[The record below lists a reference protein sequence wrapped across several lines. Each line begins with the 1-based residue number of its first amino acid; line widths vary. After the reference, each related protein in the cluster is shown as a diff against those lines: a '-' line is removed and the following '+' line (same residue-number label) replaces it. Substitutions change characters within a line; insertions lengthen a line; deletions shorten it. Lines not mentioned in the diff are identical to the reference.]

1 MTTSSGWQPSLSEPL
16 NETVMVSLDLETTGL
31 DQRSDMIIE
40 IGAVKF
46 RGNEEIEQFSALINP
61 GRDIPPFIS
70 DLTGIS
76 NQDVADAPSIEAILP
91 DLIEFL
97 GDHPMVGHNVAFDAG
112 FLVRNGVPPRSQTFD
127 TYDLTYAL
135 LPGAVEYNLGGLGM
149 AFGLVHDNP
158 HRALSDALVTRDL
171 FLLMLEKLT
180 ELPPGMLSE
189 FSRLAAASGW
199 TTGILAGRTL
209 DHMDSAAAFQ
219 ATGEVRPDP
228 RELGGRLRVRRSS
241 RRQSDPEGFEEPEEI
256 EQTEEI
262 IDPEDSK
269 NTPAD
274 GGASVSDVFGADGHL
289 SRELVGFEYR
299 AQQERMA
306 EMVADAIED
315 GEHLIV
321 EAGTGVG
328 KSLAYLVPAA
338 LHTLSGG
345 RTVIVSTNT
354 INLQEQLVAKDI
366 PAAQSVLRAIGYP
379 DDALFTAQLK
389 GRSNYLCY
397 RRWSHSKTSIDMTI
411 PEARLMAKTMVW
423 LESTAS
429 GDRSELRLNRDDQAA
444 FTRISAQGARGCP
457 APDGPCF
464 LRAARGR
471 AHNADIVVINHSLL
485 LADLVMG
492 GGLLPEHDAL
502 IIDEAHHLESVATN
516 NFGFRVDQRQV
527 EGDLSGLSGDR
538 GTVSDAIRALRAAG
552 QADPAAETLATGLLE
567 AVGRARSAATELF
580 RSLKETMTALT
591 PGRGFQG
598 NDMRITEGTRQQP
611 AWSDLEVSWENFDL
625 ATSTVSLGL
634 RDIGIAIDRAPSS
647 LESRNLQAVGLNVTA
662 ALESIEESRR
672 GLRQGIPEPEDGMVC
687 WLSARPPNG
696 PIAVS
701 GAPLA
706 VGPALR
712 DTLFERERCVIL
724 TSGTLAD
731 EGRFDRIRDTL
742 GVESGR
748 EVALGSPFDFKKAAL
763 VLVPGDI
770 PEPNRPGFNE
780 GVARAIKD
788 VAMVLRERTLV
799 LFTSNS
805 ALNATRSAI
814 KSSLEAE
821 GIKLVAQGIDGPPH
835 RVMRALDANKATVA
849 LGAASLWEGVDLEE
863 SSIGALMIARLPFPV
878 PSDPVFSARSELYD
892 DGFGDYAVPSA
903 VLRFRQGFGRLIRSR
918 SDRGVFIVLDS
929 RMATRGYGAAF
940 RDALPECDIEV
951 VRASELAARVS
962 RWHAEARAESQ
973 G

>member
-1 MTTSSGWQPSLSEPL
+1 VTGFAGWQPSLSEPL
-16 NETVMVSLDLETTGL
+16 DETVMVSLDLESTGL
-31 DQRSDMIIE
+31 DQRTDRIIE

-46 RGNEEIEQFSALINP
+46 RGGEELEQFSTLVNP
-61 GRDIPPFIS
+61 GRDIPPFITE
-70 DLTGIS
+70 LTGIS
-76 NQDVADAPSIEAILP
+76 DQDVSGAPSIEEVLP
-91 DLIEFL
+91 GLREFL
-97 GDHPMVGHNVAFDAG
+97 GDHPMIGHNVAFDAG
-112 FLVRNGVPPRSQTFD
+112 FLVRNGVTPRTQTFD

-135 LPGAVEYNLGGLGM
+135 LPGAAEYNLGGLGTAM
-149 AFGLVHDNP
+149 GLVHDNP

-171 FLLMLEKLT
+171 FLLMLEKLA
-180 ELPPGMLSE
+180 ELPPALLSE
-189 FSRLAAASGW
+189 FSRLSAASGW
-199 TTGILAGRTL
+199 STGVLAGRIL
-209 DHMDSAAAFQ
+209 DHMDSAAAIQ
-219 ATGEVRPDP
+219 AAGEIRPDP
-228 RELGGRLRVRRSS
+228 RELSGRLRVKPANPDSTTI
-241 RRQSDPEGFEEPEEI
+241 EEPGEV
-256 EQTEEI
+256 
-262 IDPEDSK
+262 
-269 NTPAD
+269 PAGPG
-274 GGASVSDVFGADGHL
+274 GGASVSDVFGGDGYL
-289 SRELVGFEYR
+289 SRELPSFEYR
-299 AQQERMA
+299 SEQERMA
-306 EMVADAIED
+306 ELVAAAIEE

-366 PAAQSVLRAIGYP
+366 PAARSVLRAIGYP
-379 DDALFTAQLK
+379 EEALSSAQLK

-397 RRWSHSKTSIDMTI
+397 RRWSHSKTSGDMTI
-411 PEARLMAKTMVW
+411 PEARLLAKSMVW
-423 LESTAS
+423 LETTAS
-429 GDRSELRLNRDDQAA
+429 GDRSELRLNREDQAA
-444 FTRISAQGARGCP
+444 FTKISSQGARGCP
-457 APDGPCF
+457 SPDGPCF
-464 LRAARGR
+464 LRSARGR

-502 IIDEAHHLESVATN
+502 IIDEAHHLESVATS
-516 NFGFRVDQRQV
+516 NFGFRVEQRQI
-527 EGDLSGLSGDR
+527 EADLSGLSGER
-538 GTVSDAIRALRAAG
+538 GVVSDAMRALRAAG
-552 QADPAAETLATGLLE
+552 GADPAVETLAAGLLE
-567 AVGRARSAATELF
+567 AVGRARSAAAELF
-580 RSLKETMTALT
+580 RALRETITEVS
-591 PGRGFQG
+591 PGRGFSG
-598 NDMRITEGTRQQP
+598 NDLRITGGIRQQP
-611 AWSDLEVSWENFDL
+611 AWSDLEVSWENYDL
-625 ATSTVSLGL
+625 AASTVSLGL

-662 ALESIEESRR
+662 ALESVEESRQ
-672 GLRQGIPEPEDGMVC
+672 GLRAGIPEPGDGMVC

-701 GAPLA
+701 GAPLV
-706 VGPALR
+706 VGPSLR
-712 DTLFERERCVIL
+712 ETLFERERCVVL

-731 EGRFDRIRDTL
+731 EGRFDRVRDTL

-748 EVALGSPFDFKKAAL
+748 EIALGSPFDFKKAAL

-780 GVARAIKD
+780 AVAQAIKD
-788 VAMVLRERTLV
+788 VAMQLKDRTLV

-814 KSSLEAE
+814 RSSLEAE
-821 GIKLVAQGIDGPPH
+821 NIKVVAQGIDGPPH
-835 RVMRALDANKATVA
+835 RVMRALDAEKATVA
-849 LGAASLWEGVDLEE
+849 LGSASLWEGVDLEE

-892 DGFGDYAVPSA
+892 DGFGEYAVPSA

-940 RDALPECDIEV
+940 RDSLPGCDVEI
-951 VRASELAARVS
+951 VRASELAARAG
-962 RWHAEARAESQ
+962 RWYEEARTEIR

>member
-1 MTTSSGWQPSLSEPL
+1 MTQSRWQPSLSEPL
-16 NETVMVSLDLETTGL
+16 DQTVMVALDIESTGL
-31 DQRSDMIIE
+31 DKRTDKIIE

-46 RGNEEIEQFSALINP
+46 RGGEELEQFSELIDP
-61 GRDIPPFIS
+61 GRDIPPFIT

-76 NQDVADAPSIEAILP
+76 NQDVSGKPTIEDILP
-91 DLIEFL
+91 RLTEFL
-97 GDHPMVGHNVAFDAG
+97 GDHPMIGHNVGFDAG
-112 FLVRNGVPPRSQTFD
+112 FLVRNGVSPRTQTFD

-135 LPGAVEYNLGGLGM
+135 MPGATEYNLGGLGAAM
-149 AFGLVHDNP
+149 GLVHDNP

-171 FLLMLEKLT
+171 FLLMLDKLS
-180 ELPPGMLSE
+180 ELPPGVLSE

-199 TTGILAGRTL
+199 STGILAGRLL
-209 DHMDSAAAFQ
+209 DHMDSAAAIQ
-219 ATGEVRPDP
+219 AAGEVRPDP
-228 RELGGRLRVRRSS
+228 RELGSRLRASS
-241 RRQSDPEGFEEPEEI
+241 ASIAAPGPTVELE
-256 EQTEEI
+256 
-262 IDPEDSK
+262 
-269 NTPAD
+269 TP
-274 GGASVSDVFGADGHL
+274 GSVADVFGADGHL
-289 SRELVGFEYR
+289 SRELAGFEYR
-299 AQQERMA
+299 SQQEQMA
-306 EMVADAIED
+306 KSVAAAIED

-345 RTVIVSTNT
+345 RTVVVSTNT

-366 PAAQSVLRAIGYP
+366 PAAKSVLRSIGYP
-379 DDALFTAQLK
+379 EDALSSAQLK

-397 RRWSHSKTSIDMTI
+397 RRWSHSKVSADMTI
-411 PEARLMAKTMVW
+411 PEARLLAKTMVW
-423 LESTAS
+423 LESTES

-444 FTRISAQGARGCP
+444 FTRISSQGARGCP

-464 LRAARGR
+464 LRTARSK
-471 AHNADIVVINHSLL
+471 AHHADIVVINHSLL

-516 NFGFRVDQRQV
+516 NFGFRVDQRQI
-527 EGDLSGLSGDR
+527 ETDLSGLSGDR
-538 GTVSDAIRALRAAG
+538 GIVSDAIRALRAAG
-552 QADPAAETLATGLLE
+552 QADEAAETLVTGLLE
-567 AVGRARSAATELF
+567 AVGRARSAATDLF
-580 RSLKETMTALT
+580 RTLKETMTALT
-591 PGRGFQG
+591 PGRGFSG

-611 AWSDLEVSWENFDL
+611 AWSDLEITWDNFDL
-625 ATSTVSLGL
+625 AASTVSLGL

-647 LESRNLQAVGLNVTA
+647 LETSNLQAVGLNVTA
-662 ALESIEESRR
+662 AMESIEESRR
-672 GLRQGIPEPEDGMVC
+672 GLRAGIPEPAEGMVC
-687 WLSARPPNG
+687 WLSSRPPNG

-706 VGPALR
+706 VGPSLR
-712 DTLFERERCVIL
+712 ETLFERERCVVL

-731 EGRFDRIRDTL
+731 DGQFDRVRHTL
-742 GVESGR
+742 GVDSGR
-748 EVALGSPFDFKKAAL
+748 EIALGSPFDYKKAAL

-780 GVARAIKD
+780 AVAQAIKD
-788 VAMVLRERTLV
+788 VAIEIRDRTLV

-805 ALNATRSAI
+805 ALNTTRSAI
-814 KSSLEAE
+814 KPGLQAE
-821 GIKLVAQGIDGPPH
+821 NIKLVAQGIDGPPH
-835 RVMRALDANKATVA
+835 RVMRALDADKATVA

-878 PSDPVFSARSELYD
+878 PSDPVFAARSELYD

-918 SDRGVFIVLDS
+918 SDRGVFVVLDS
-929 RMATRGYGAAF
+929 RMATRGYGSAF
-940 RDALPECDIEV
+940 RDALPGCDVEV
-951 VRASELAARVS
+951 VRASELGARIS
-962 RWHAEARAESQ
+962 RWHAEAR

>member
-1 MTTSSGWQPSLSEPL
+1 MTSSGWQPSLSEPL

-241 RRQSDPEGFEEPEEI
+241 RRQSDPEGFDEPEEI

-262 IDPEDSK
+262 IEPEDSK
-269 NTPAD
+269 NNPAD

-379 DDALFTAQLK
+379 DDALFTVQLK

-397 RRWSHSKTSIDMTI
+397 RRWSHSKTSTDMTI

-538 GTVSDAIRALRAAG
+538 GTVSDAIRALRAAA

-696 PIAVS
+696 SIAVS

-780 GVARAIKD
+780 GVAQAIKD

>member
-1 MTTSSGWQPSLSEPL
+1 MTQSTWQPSLSEPL
-16 NETVMVSLDLETTGL
+16 DQTVMVALDIESTGL
-31 DQRSDMIIE
+31 DQRTDKIIE

-46 RGNEEIEQFSALINP
+46 RGGEEIEQFSELIDP
-61 GRDIPPFIS
+61 GRDIPPFIT
-70 DLTGIS
+70 DLTGIT
-76 NQDVADAPSIEAILP
+76 NQDVAGAPTIDDILP
-91 DLIEFL
+91 RLKEFL
-97 GDHPMVGHNVAFDAG
+97 GDHPMIGHNVGFDAG
-112 FLVRNGVPPRSQTFD
+112 FLVRNGVSPRTQTFD

-135 LPGAVEYNLGGLGM
+135 LPGATEYNLGGLGA

-171 FLLMLEKLT
+171 FLLMLDKLAD
-180 ELPPGMLSE
+180 LPPALLSE

-199 TTGILAGRTL
+199 STGILAGRLL
-209 DHMDSAAAFQ
+209 DHMDSAAALQ
-219 ATGEVRPDP
+219 ATGEIRPDP
-228 RELGGRLRVRRSS
+228 RELGTRLRNSS
-241 RRQSDPEGFEEPEEI
+241 VSPASPEITG
-256 EQTEEI
+256 
-262 IDPEDSK
+262 D
-269 NTPAD
+269 AD
-274 GGASVSDVFGADGHL
+274 ETHGSISDVFGADGHL
-289 SRELVGFEYR
+289 SRELKDFEHR
-299 AQQERMA
+299 SQQEQMA
-306 EMVADAIED
+306 ESVAAAIED

-345 RTVIVSTNT
+345 RTVVVSTNT

-366 PAAQSVLRAIGYP
+366 PAAKSVLRSIGYP
-379 DDALFTAQLK
+379 ENTLSSAQLK

-397 RRWSHSKTSIDMTI
+397 RRWSHSKTSGDMTI
-411 PEARLMAKTMVW
+411 PEARLLAKTMVW
-423 LESTAS
+423 LESTAT

-444 FTRISAQGARGCP
+444 FTRMSSQGARGCP

-464 LRAARGR
+464 LRTARGR

-516 NFGFRVDQRQV
+516 NFGFRVDQRQI
-527 EGDLSGLSGDR
+527 ETDLSGLSGDR

-552 QADPAAETLATGLLE
+552 QADPATETLATGLLE

-580 RSLKETMTALT
+580 RTLRETMTALT

-611 AWSDLEVSWENFDL
+611 AWSDLEITWDNFDL
-625 ATSTVSLGL
+625 AASTVSLGL

-647 LESRNLQAVGLNVTA
+647 LETSNLQAVGLNVTA
-662 ALESIEESRR
+662 AQESLEESRR
-672 GLRQGIPEPEDGMVC
+672 GLRAGIPEPGEGMVY

-706 VGPALR
+706 VGPSLR
-712 DTLFERERCVIL
+712 ETLFERERCVVL

-731 EGRFDRIRDTL
+731 EGQFDRVRHTL
-742 GVESGR
+742 GVDTGR
-748 EVALGSPFDFKKAAL
+748 EMALGSPFDYKKAAL

-780 GVARAIKD
+780 AVAQAIKD
-788 VAMVLRERTLV
+788 VAIELRDRTLV

-805 ALNATRSAI
+805 ALNTTRSAI
-814 KSSLEAE
+814 RSGLQAE
-821 GIKLVAQGIDGPPH
+821 NIKVVAQGIDGPPH
-835 RVMRALDANKATVA
+835 RVMRALDAEKATVA

-863 SSIGALMIARLPFPV
+863 SSIGALMVARLPFPV
-878 PSDPVFSARSELYD
+878 PSDPVFAARSELYD

-918 SDRGVFIVLDS
+918 SDRGVFVVLDS

-940 RDALPECDIEV
+940 RDALPGCDVEV
-951 VRASELAARVS
+951 VKASELSARIS
-962 RWHAEARAESQ
+962 RWHQEAR

>member
-219 ATGEVRPDP
+219 ATSEVRPDP

-262 IDPEDSK
+262 IEPEDSK
-269 NTPAD
+269 NNPAD

-379 DDALFTAQLK
+379 DDALFTVQLK

-780 GVARAIKD
+780 GVAQAIKD

-940 RDALPECDIEV
+940 RDALPGCDIEV

>member
-1 MTTSSGWQPSLSEPL
+1 
-16 NETVMVSLDLETTGL
+16 MVSLDLETTGL

-46 RGNEEIEQFSALINP
+46 RGDEEIEQFSALINP
-61 GRDIPPFIS
+61 GRDIPPFIR

-76 NQDVADAPSIEAILP
+76 NEDVSGAPSIEAVLP

-97 GDHPMVGHNVAFDAG
+97 GDHPMIGHNVAFDAG
-112 FLVRNGVPPRSQTFD
+112 FLVRNGVPSRTQTFD

-171 FLLMLEKLT
+171 FLLMLEKLA
-180 ELPPGMLSE
+180 ELPAGVLSE

-209 DHMDSAAAFQ
+209 DHMDSAAVFRA
-219 ATGEVRPDP
+219 AGEARPDP
-228 RELGGRLRVRRSS
+228 RELGSRLRVRRSS
-241 RRQSDPEGFEEPEEI
+241 RRPSDSEEFEEPENIEQSEKTVEPEGFENNHP
-256 EQTEEI
+256 
-262 IDPEDSK
+262 
-269 NTPAD
+269 
-274 GGASVSDVFGADGHL
+274 GGAGPSVSDVFGTDGHL
-289 SRELVGFEYR
+289 SRELMRFEHR
-299 AQQERMA
+299 SQQERMA
-306 EMVADAIED
+306 EMVAAAIQE

-345 RTVIVSTNT
+345 RTIIVSTNT
-354 INLQEQLVAKDI
+354 INLQEQLIAKDI
-366 PAAQSVLRAIGYP
+366 PAAESVLRATGYV
-379 DDALFTAQLK
+379 DGTLLAAQLK

-397 RRWSHSKTSIDMTI
+397 RRWNHSKNSTEMTI

-444 FTRISAQGARGCP
+444 FTRISAQGSRGCP

-464 LRAARGR
+464 LRTARGR
-471 AHNADIVVINHSLL
+471 AHGADIVVINHSLL

-516 NFGFRVDQRQV
+516 NFGFRVDQRQI

-552 QADPAAETLATGLLE
+552 QADPAVETLATGLLE
-567 AVGRARSAATELF
+567 AVGKARSVATELF
-580 RSLKETMTALT
+580 RSLKETVNVLT

-625 ATSTVSLGL
+625 AASTVSLGL
-634 RDIGIAIDRAPSS
+634 RDIGIAIDRAPAS

-662 ALESIEESRR
+662 ALESLEESRR

-687 WLSARPPNG
+687 WLSTRPPNG

-706 VGPALR
+706 VGPTLR
-712 DTLFERERCVIL
+712 DTLFERERCVVL

-731 EGRFDRIRDTL
+731 EGRFDRVRETL

-780 GVARAIKD
+780 GVAQAITD
-788 VAMVLRERTLV
+788 VAKVLKDRTLV

-814 KSSLEAE
+814 RLPLQRE
-821 GIKLVAQGIDGPPH
+821 GIRLVAQGIDGPPH

-940 RDALPECDIEV
+940 RDALPGCEIEV

-962 RWHAEARAESQ
+962 RWHEDSRPETP

>member
-1 MTTSSGWQPSLSEPL
+1 MTSSGWQPSLSEPL

-219 ATGEVRPDP
+219 ATSEVRPDP

-241 RRQSDPEGFEEPEEI
+241 RRQSDPEGFDEPEEI

-262 IDPEDSK
+262 IEPEDSK
-269 NTPAD
+269 NNPAD

-538 GTVSDAIRALRAAG
+538 GTVSDAIRALRAAA

-696 PIAVS
+696 SIAVS

-780 GVARAIKD
+780 GVAQAIKD

>member
-1 MTTSSGWQPSLSEPL
+1 MTSSGWQPSLSEPL

-97 GDHPMVGHNVAFDAG
+97 GVHPMVGHNVAFDAG
-112 FLVRNGVPPRSQTFD
+112 FLVRNGVPPRSQTLD

-262 IDPEDSK
+262 IEPEDSK
-269 NTPAD
+269 NNPAD

-397 RRWSHSKTSIDMTI
+397 RRWSHSKTSTDMTI

-457 APDGPCF
+457 APAGPCF
-464 LRAARGR
+464 LRTARGR

-538 GTVSDAIRALRAAG
+538 GTVSDAIRALRAAA

-780 GVARAIKD
+780 GVVQAIKD

>member
-1 MTTSSGWQPSLSEPL
+1 VTISPGWQPSLSEPL

-46 RGNEEIEQFSALINP
+46 RGDEEIEQFSALINP
-61 GRDIPPFIS
+61 GRDIPPFIR

-76 NQDVADAPSIEAILP
+76 NEDVADAPSIDAVLP
-91 DLIEFL
+91 DLIGFL
-97 GDHPMVGHNVAFDAG
+97 GDHPMIGHNVAFDAG
-112 FLVRNGVPPRSQTFD
+112 FLVRNGVPPRTQIFD

-171 FLLMLEKLT
+171 FLLMLEKLAA
-180 ELPPGMLSE
+180 LPPGVLSE

-219 ATGEVRPDP
+219 AAGEVRPDP

-241 RRQSDPEGFEEPEEI
+241 RRPSDPAEFEEPEV
-256 EQTEEI
+256 EQVEEVVE
-262 IDPEDSK
+262 PEDSV
-269 NTPAD
+269 NELPD
-274 GGASVSDVFGADGHL
+274 GDASVSDVFGLDGHL
-289 SRELVGFEYR
+289 SRELAGFEHR
-299 AQQERMA
+299 SQQERMA
-306 EMVADAIED
+306 KMVADAIED

-354 INLQEQLVAKDI
+354 INLQEQLIAKDI
-366 PAAQSVLRAIGYP
+366 PAAQSVLGAIGYP
-379 DDALFTAQLK
+379 DDALFAAQLK

-397 RRWSHSKTSIDMTI
+397 RRWSHAKTSADMTI

-471 AHNADIVVINHSLL
+471 AHNADIVIINHSLL

-552 QADPAAETLATGLLE
+552 QADPAVETLATGLLE

-580 RSLKETMTALT
+580 RSLKEAMTALT

-625 ATSTVSLGL
+625 AASTVSLGL

-662 ALESIEESRR
+662 AMESIEESRR

-731 EGRFDRIRDTL
+731 EGRFDRVRETL

-763 VLVPGDI
+763 VLVPSDI

-780 GVARAIKD
+780 GVAQAIKD
-788 VAMVLRERTLV
+788 VATILRDRTLV

-814 KSSLEAE
+814 KSSLQAE

-835 RVMRALDANKATVA
+835 RVMRALDANKETVA

-892 DGFGDYAVPSA
+892 DGFGDYAIPSA

-940 RDALPECDIEV
+940 RDALPGCDIEV

-962 RWHAEARAESQ
+962 RWHEEARAGSP

>member
-1 MTTSSGWQPSLSEPL
+1 VTTSSGWQPSLSEPL

-269 NTPAD
+269 NNPAD

-379 DDALFTAQLK
+379 DDALFTVQLK

-397 RRWSHSKTSIDMTI
+397 RRWSHSKTSTDMTI

-940 RDALPECDIEV
+940 RDALPGCDIEV

>member
-1 MTTSSGWQPSLSEPL
+1 MTISSGWQPSLSEPL

-46 RGNEEIEQFSALINP
+46 RGDEEIEQFSALINP
-61 GRDIPPFIS
+61 GRDIPPFIR

-76 NQDVADAPSIEAILP
+76 NEDVANAPSIEAVLP

-97 GDHPMVGHNVAFDAG
+97 GDHPMIGHNVAFDAG
-112 FLVRNGVPPRSQTFD
+112 FLVRNGVPPRTQTFD

-171 FLLMLEKLT
+171 FLLMLEKLAA
-180 ELPPGMLSE
+180 LPPGVLSE

-199 TTGILAGRTL
+199 TTGTLAGRTL
-209 DHMDSAAAFQ
+209 DHMDSSAAFQ
-219 ATGEVRPDP
+219 AAGEARPDP
-228 RELGGRLRVRRSS
+228 RELGGRLRVRRSN
-241 RRQSDPEGFEEPEEI
+241 RRPSDPEEFEEPEEAGI
-256 EQTEEI
+256 AEEA

-269 NTPAD
+269 NNPAN
-274 GGASVSDVFGADGHL
+274 GGATVSDVFGADGHL
-289 SRELVGFEYR
+289 SRELAGFEHR
-299 AQQERMA
+299 SQQERMA
-306 EMVADAIED
+306 EMVAGAIED

-354 INLQEQLVAKDI
+354 INLQEQLIAKDI
-366 PAAQSVLRAIGYP
+366 PAAQSVLGAIGYP
-379 DDALFTAQLK
+379 DDALFAAQLK

-397 RRWSHSKTSIDMTI
+397 RRWSHSKTSVEMTI

-471 AHNADIVVINHSLL
+471 AHNADIVIINHSLL

-567 AVGRARSAATELF
+567 AVRRARSAATELF
-580 RSLKETMTALT
+580 RSLKEAMTALT

-625 ATSTVSLGL
+625 AVSTVSLGL

-647 LESRNLQAVGLNVTA
+647 LESRNLQAVGLNVTSA
-662 ALESIEESRR
+662 QESIEESRR

-731 EGRFDRIRDTL
+731 EGRFDRVRETL

-763 VLVPGDI
+763 VLVPSDI

-780 GVARAIKD
+780 GVAQAIKD
-788 VAMVLRERTLV
+788 VATILRDRTLV

-814 KSSLEAE
+814 KSSLQAE

-940 RDALPECDIEV
+940 RDALPGCDIEV
-951 VRASELAARVS
+951 VRVSELAARVS
-962 RWHAEARAESQ
+962 RWHEEARAETS

>member
-219 ATGEVRPDP
+219 ATSEVRPDP

-262 IDPEDSK
+262 IEPEDSK
-269 NTPAD
+269 NNPAD

-397 RRWSHSKTSIDMTI
+397 RRWSHSKTSTDMTI

-457 APDGPCF
+457 APAGPCF
-464 LRAARGR
+464 LRTARGR

-780 GVARAIKD
+780 GVVQAIKD

-940 RDALPECDIEV
+940 RDALPGCDIEV

>member
-1 MTTSSGWQPSLSEPL
+1 VTTSSGWQPSLSEPL

-269 NTPAD
+269 NNPAD

-712 DTLFERERCVIL
+712 DTLFEREQCVIL

-780 GVARAIKD
+780 GVAQAIKD

-940 RDALPECDIEV
+940 RDALPGCDIEV